1 MTTPPIETDTGV
13 VWIHHRPVIIQKLRK
28 EYRHDGYKYVVIEL
42 NTIAEKRAWL
52 WDGVADV

>member
-1 MTTPPIETDTGV
+1 MRTTPIETDTGV
-13 VWIHHRPVIIQKLRK
+13 VMMHGRPVIIQKLRK
-28 EYRHDGYKYVVIEL
+28 EYHHDGYKYVVIEL